1 MFDSLKKPYIQLD
14 NSHGGGILSLFMF
27 DKGVAKHLSAM
38 AQELMRRP
46 STLTVGERE
55 LIAAFASRVNE
66 CQFCYRSHKSCAEET
81 GDRDMVNAF
90 LVDQNSEV
98 LSPKMQALMVIV
110 VHVCFLNRSE
120 LPEAISH
127 AKEMG
132 ATDQE
137 IHDTVA
143 ITAFFNMCNRYVDGL
158 GTTFMP
164 GEEIQGGKSLAK
176 YGYLMTIRRFVGEI
190 LPQILSR
197 KKVMT
202 SALPR

>member
-1 MFDSLKKPYIQLD
+1 MNKPYIQLD
-14 NSHGGGILSLFMF
+14 QNYPGIVSLFMF

-38 AQELMRRP
+38 AQELMRRK

-55 LIAAFASRVNE
+55 LIAAYSSKVNE

-81 GDRDMVNAF
+81 GDRFAVRD
-90 LVDQNSEV
+90 V
-98 LSPKMQALMVIV
+98 LEKGQLTAVSMKMESLLKVAHWVTI
-110 VHVCFLNRSE
+110 LNRAD
-120 LPEAISH
+120 LPQAIEE
-127 AKEMG
+127 AKEVG

-143 ITAFFNMCNRYVDGL
+143 IAAFFNMCNRYVDGL
-158 GTTFMP
+158 GTTFVP
-164 GEEIQGGKSLAK
+164 GEEIDGGKSLAK

-190 LPQILSR
+190 LPKILGG
-197 KKVMT
+197 KKSPL